1 MFIASNFISALAY
14 VLDYILQA
22 YMWIII
28 IRSLLSWVNP
38 DPYNSIVQ
46 FFYKITEPV
55 LYPIR
60 KAMRTYST
68 GIDLSPMVAIL
79 VIIFLKR
86 FLISSLYGLAMRLQ

>member
-1 MFIASNFISALAY
+1 MFVAANFVSALAY
-14 VLDYILQA
+14 VLDYILEA

-28 IRSLLSWVNP
+28 IRSLHSWVNP
-38 DPYNSIVQ
+38 DPYNPIVH
-46 FFYKITEPV
+46 FFYKVTEPV

-79 VIIFLKR
+79 LIIFLKR
-86 FLISSLYGLAMRLQ
+86 FVVSSLYGLAMRLQ

>member
-1 MFIASNFISALAY
+1 MFVASNFISALAY
-14 VLDYILQA
+14 VLDYILEA

-38 DPYNSIVQ
+38 DPYNPIVQ
-46 FFYKITEPV
+46 FFYKVTEPV

-86 FLISSLYGLAMRLQ
+86 FVVSSLYGLAMRLQ